1 MTRMRDKK
9 SLREREIEDTKPQK
23 ARSFRAQQELE
34 VEGIWGIER
43 KGNGKGERERK
54 KEKL

>member
-34 VEGIWGIER
+34 VEGIWGNER
-43 KGNGKGERERK
+43 KGNGKGEKEI
-54 KEKL
+54 EKL